1 MVMRNVFHVSLLQ
14 LLHCQLG
21 EVANPLVVYVN
32 GEEEFDADH
41 VIRHCGS
48 KRNLEYPVHTLG
60 YMSDH
65 DSWEPASAVH
75 SAQDAESSIGT
86 SNNSRATAHEAG
98 EVPDT
103 CLQLVEK

>member
-1 MVMRNVFHVSLLQ
+1 MVMCNVFHVSLLQ

-21 EVANPLVVYVN
+21 EVANPLVLYVN

-48 KRNLEYPVHTLG
+48 KRNLEYPVHTSR

-65 DSWEPASAVH
+65 DFGEPASALH
-75 SAQDAESSIGT
+75 SAQD
-86 SNNSRATAHEAG
+86 
-98 EVPDT
+98 
-103 CLQLVEK
+103 VEKQYWNKQQLSGDSSRSWGGSRYMSPTG

>member
-32 GEEEFDADH
+32 GEEEFDDDH

-48 KRNLEYPVHTLG
+48 KRNLEYPVHTSG

-65 DSWEPASAVH
+65 DFWEPASALH
-75 SAQDAESSIGT
+75 SAQDAGKQYW
-86 SNNSRATAHEAG
+86 NNSRATAHEAQWG
-98 EVPDT
+98 GSRYMSPT
-103 CLQLVEK
+103 G